1 MPKLITLMD
10 ITNQCEEMLLLF
22 SRYETKT
29 QLVLHKIIFL
39 GMQWR
44 SQLNKWGGHIH
55 IFVFCIINFFWTV
68 CEYVYMNMSPPPPL
82 IELATPL

>member
-1 MPKLITLMD
+1 MD

-44 SQLNKWGGHIH
+44 SQLNK
-55 IFVFCIINFFWTV
+55 
-68 CEYVYMNMSPPPPL
+68 
-82 IELATPL
+82 